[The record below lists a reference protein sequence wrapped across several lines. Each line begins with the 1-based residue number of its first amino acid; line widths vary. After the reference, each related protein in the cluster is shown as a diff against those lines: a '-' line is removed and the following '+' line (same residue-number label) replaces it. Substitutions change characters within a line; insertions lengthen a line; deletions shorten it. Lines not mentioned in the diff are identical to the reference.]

1 MTDEAMRD
9 LLARHDTDIVEQKAT
24 IKSLVVS
31 VEHLVKAQTETNE
44 QLKDISKYLAK
55 QAIFTNKLET
65 MDREVKEAF
74 TRRDKELVEK
84 IKRVH
89 QRVDEI
95 DVIQKDDS
103 GCNSVRLLHKDVES
117 ISREMTRL
125 IGITEEHRIGIEQLE
140 KKDAAAVAPATIRWA
155 AGIIILYSITFGTY
169 VVQTF
174 NQMQRVNSKMTVL
187 LSRDIKD
194 TEKLSLIVNKG
205 LR

>member
-31 VEHLVKAQTETNE
+31 VEHLVVAQTETNE

-65 MDREVKEAF
+65 MERETKEAF
-74 TRRDKELVEK
+74 IRRDNELTEK
-84 IKRVH
+84 IKRFH

-95 DVIQKDDS
+95 GLIQKDEN

-117 ISREMTRL
+117 LTRDVTRL
-125 IGITEEHRIGIEQLE
+125 IGLIEEHRMSIEQLE
-140 KKDAAAVAPATIRWA
+140 KKDAAAVSPTTIRWA
-155 AGIIILYSITFGTY
+155 AGITILYSITFGTY
-169 VVQTF
+169 VVQGF
-174 NQMQRVNSKMTVL
+174 SEMNSLNSKISVL
-187 LSRDIKD
+187 LERNIRDVRELVQKKD
-194 TEKLSLIVNKG
+194 
-205 LR
+205 

>member
-31 VEHLVKAQTETNE
+31 VEHLIVAQTETNE

-65 MDREVKEAF
+65 MDRDIKEAF
-74 TRRDKELVEK
+74 ARRDKDLVEK
-84 IKRVH
+84 IKRFH

-95 DVIQKDDS
+95 DIIQKDEN

-117 ISREMTRL
+117 LTRDVTRL
-125 IGITEEHRIGIEQLE
+125 VGLVEEHRMSIEQLE

-155 AGIIILYSITFGTY
+155 TGITILYSITFGTY
-169 VVQTF
+169 VVQGF
-174 NQMQRVNSKMTVL
+174 NEMNSLNSKISVL
-187 LSRDIKD
+187 LERNIRDVRELMHKRI
-194 TEKLSLIVNKG
+194 NQ
-205 LR
+205 

>member
-31 VEHLVKAQTETNE
+31 VEHLVVAQTETNE

-65 MDREVKEAF
+65 MDREIKEAF
-74 TRRDKELVEK
+74 VRRDKDLVEK
-84 IKRVH
+84 IKRFH

-95 DVIQKDDS
+95 DVIQKDEN

-117 ISREMTRL
+117 ISRDVARL
-125 IGITEEHRIGIEQLE
+125 IGLSEEHRMSIEQLE
-140 KKDAAAVAPATIRWA
+140 KKDAAAVAPTTIRWA
-155 AGIIILYSITFGTY
+155 TGIIILYSITFGTY
-169 VVQTF
+169 VVQGF
-174 NQMQRVNSKMTVL
+174 SEMNSLNSKISVL
-187 LSRDIKD
+187 LERNIRDVAELIHKKD
-194 TEKLSLIVNKG
+194 K
-205 LR
+205 

>member
-31 VEHLVKAQTETNE
+31 VEHLVVAQTETNE

-65 MDREVKEAF
+65 MDREIKEAF
-74 TRRDKELVEK
+74 VRRDKDLVEK
-84 IKRVH
+84 IKRFH

-95 DVIQKDDS
+95 DVIQKDEN

-117 ISREMTRL
+117 ISRDVARL
-125 IGITEEHRIGIEQLE
+125 IGLSEEHRMSIEQLE
-140 KKDAAAVAPATIRWA
+140 KKDAAAVSPTTIRWA
-155 AGIIILYSITFGTY
+155 TGIIILYSITFGTY
-169 VVQTF
+169 VVQGF
-174 NQMQRVNSKMTVL
+174 SEMNSLNSKISVL
-187 LSRDIKD
+187 LERNIRDVAELIHKKD
-194 TEKLSLIVNKG
+194 K
-205 LR
+205 